1 MQGRARWLLL
11 AGAAVVA
18 VILFVVL
25 RPGGGGDTTTTTGA
39 TTPLAQTIDIT
50 VTNGKPAGG
59 IKRASVKQGSKVTL
73 VVHSDVADEV
83 HLHGYDL
90 HADVKKGGTAK
101 IVFTANI
108 AGRFEA
114 ELESRS
120 EQILDLTV
128 AP

>member
-11 AGAAVVA
+11 AAAAAIA

-25 RPGGGGDTTTTTGA
+25 RPGGGGDTTTTGA
-39 TTPLAQTIDIT
+39 TPLAQTIDIT

-90 HADVKKGGTAK
+90 HADLAKGGTAK
-101 IVFTANI
+101 IAFTANI

>member
-11 AGAAVVA
+11 AAAAALA
-18 VILFVVL
+18 VILFVVF
-25 RPGGGGDTTTTTGA
+25 RPGGSGSTTTTQA
-39 TTPLAQTIDIT
+39 TPLAKTIDIT

-59 IKRASVKQGSKVTL
+59 ITRATVKQGSKVTL

-83 HLHGYDL
+83 HVHGYDL
-90 HADVKKGGTAK
+90 HADVKRGGTAR
-101 IVFTANI
+101 IAFTANI

-128 AP
+128 QP

>member
-11 AGAAVVA
+11 AAAAALAVV
-18 VILFVVL
+18 LFVVL
-25 RPGGGGDTTTTTGA
+25 RPGGGGNSTTTNA
-39 TTPLAQTIDIT
+39 ATPLATTITIT
-50 VTNGKPAGG
+50 VKDAKPAGG
-59 IKRASVKQGSKVTL
+59 IVRATVKQGSKVTL

-90 HADVKKGGTAK
+90 HTDVKKDGTARLA
-101 IVFTANI
+101 FTANI

-128 AP
+128 EP

>member
-1 MQGRARWLLL
+1 L
-11 AGAAVVA
+11 V

-25 RPGGGGDTTTTTGA
+25 RPGGGSNDATTTNG
-39 TTPLAQTIDIT
+39 TTPLAKTITIT
-50 VTNGKPAGG
+50 VQDGKPAGG
-59 IKRASVKQGSKVTL
+59 IVHASVKQGSKVTL
-73 VVHSDVADEV
+73 VVHSDVSDEV

-90 HADVKKGGTAK
+90 HTDVEKGGTGR

-128 AP
+128 QP